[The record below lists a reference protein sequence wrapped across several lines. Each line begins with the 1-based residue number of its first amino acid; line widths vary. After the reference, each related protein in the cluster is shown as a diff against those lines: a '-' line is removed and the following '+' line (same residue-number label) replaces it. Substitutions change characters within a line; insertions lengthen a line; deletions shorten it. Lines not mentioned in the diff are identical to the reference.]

1 MGRPREGG
9 RHQDKGGNM
18 GEMRVPRENGG
29 GVGGLKE
36 GGAGEGEGDQETVR
50 GLERDGET

>member
-18 GEMRVPRENGG
+18 GEMRVPRENEGG
-29 GVGGLKE
+29 GGTKRR
-36 GGAGEGEGDQETVR
+36 GAGEGEGDQETVR